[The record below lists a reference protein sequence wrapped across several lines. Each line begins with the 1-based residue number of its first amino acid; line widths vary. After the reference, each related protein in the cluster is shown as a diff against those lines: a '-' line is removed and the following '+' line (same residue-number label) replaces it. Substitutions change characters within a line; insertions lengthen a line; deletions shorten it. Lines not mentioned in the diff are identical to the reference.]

1 MQLEV
6 PSYAEVD
13 NQDLAQKNKIAKWTF
28 IFYMCADNNLES
40 AAIQDINEM
49 EAAEFDESEINI
61 LALLDRSEFYD
72 DSNGNWTGTRL
83 LKISHDA
90 AGVNNKIISPEI
102 ACEDLGISLG
112 TEKELDMAD
121 YNNLSALLNFC
132 CRNYA
137 AEHYALI
144 IWGHGTGY
152 RSFQLSDFGTQT
164 KVRAVAVDGSSGNFM
179 ETPNLRKAI
188 ESGMKRKLDFLGFDT
203 CFASELEELYE
214 LRNCT
219 LYFAGS
225 EGTQSESGWDY
236 KEWFSENIA
245 ACTDG
250 LSLCRLLENQH
261 IQKEDSTFAI
271 IEMSKIEKVFTAF
284 DSFAI
289 QASHIVKNKSVGSEI
304 KEKLFLQ
311 KRAFR
316 VYNSMTNPLYLDI
329 FELSQN
335 LLVFDSSLERV
346 SENLLSALKSA
357 TKNRQ
362 WKSEAFYPIGIYF
375 CSFDENNQLIEDFSS
390 YYKHGSGA
398 VNQCMFVQESVGY
411 VFTESKSGTLL
422 DRLFENYNF

>member
-1 MQLEV
+1 MFRRFLIAPFFVILLLTSCSFLQLEV

-13 NQDLAQKNKIAKWTF
+13 NQDQAEKNKIAKWTF

-49 EAAEFDESEINI
+49 EAAQFDESEINI

-83 LKISHDA
+83 LKISHDD

-329 FELSQN
+329 CVDTYERILALGKTPTLDNFGQN
-335 LLVFDSSLERV
+335 REQIINRLLKQMDDDICQMVQCLC
-346 SENLLSALKSA
+346 LLGTWTDYMAHDIV
-357 TKNRQ
+357 
-362 WKSEAFYPIGIYF
+362 IG
-375 CSFDENNQLIEDFSS
+375 
-390 YYKHGSGA
+390 
-398 VNQCMFVQESVGY
+398 
-411 VFTESKSGTLL
+411 
-422 DRLFENYNF
+422 